1 VHQGIPRDAFAEA
14 SHFRTS
20 HLRTSQFRSEFYACM
35 TSRSDAFSG
44 LWHAFGRGESKH
56 QMVPGW
62 PYSV

>member
-1 VHQGIPRDAFAEA
+1 MSLVHQGIPRDAFAEA

-20 HLRTSQFRSEFYACM
+20 HFRSELYACM

-44 LWHAFGRGESKH
+44 LWHAFGRGEGKH
-56 QMVPGW
+56 QMVPGR